1 MDKLDQFTKEIIM
14 LLHDMEPEEIRELV
28 KEWVTQMAGEG
39 CSSRVINYCSSLA
52 KMVIDGKESR
62 T

>member
-1 MDKLDQFTKEIIM
+1 MDKLENLTKEI
-14 LLHDMEPEEIRELV
+14 LELFTDMEPGEIRELTE
-28 KEWVTQMAGEG
+28 EWVSQMTDEG